1 VRHLLDERRVLQ
13 ALVSRA
19 LVHAQERQALPPA
32 LEVESKTEVRLPRF
46 RAPLTAVE
54 SVQVP
59 RISWPSLRFH
69 SSRGRLWALT
79 LAGGFGIA
87 LLLIFGLQYLANP
100 RTASRVRTVS
110 PIERLRIPVSPAAT
124 LSLQALG
131 GQSWVLVES
140 LAGGQVHDSI
150 LDSGESKVLPLCTGL
165 RV

>member
-1 VRHLLDERRVLQ
+1 
-13 ALVSRA
+13 
-19 LVHAQERQALPPA
+19 
-32 LEVESKTEVRLPRF
+32 
-46 RAPLTAVE
+46 
-54 SVQVP
+54 
-59 RISWPSLRFH
+59 
-69 SSRGRLWALT
+69 LT